1 MIAMDNDHA
10 LTPGN
15 ADPSYRAA
23 LEAKGV
29 VFENEKARRIL
40 GINFRDK
47 DETLKDAALAIKGT
61 LLKQEA
67 AEKAEA
73 EAKAAAAA
81 AALSEGKPPSQPP
94 KHPTQPKT

>member
-1 MIAMDNDHA
+1 MDNDQR

-15 ADPSYRAA
+15 ADPSFRAA

-29 VFENEKARRIL
+29 VFENDKARRIL

-67 AEKAEA
+67 EAKAEA
-73 EAKAAAAA
+73 EAQAAASG
-81 AALSEGKPPSQPP
+81 AALIEGQVTPE
-94 KHPTQPKT
+94 

>member
-15 ADPSYRAA
+15 ADPAYRSA
-23 LEAKGV
+23 LEETGV

-61 LLKQEA
+61 LLKKEA
-67 AEKAEA
+67 EEKAET
-73 EAKAAAAA
+73 EAKAAAST
-81 AALSEGKPPSQPP
+81 AALAEGKPPQPLRRSA
-94 KHPTQPKT
+94 K